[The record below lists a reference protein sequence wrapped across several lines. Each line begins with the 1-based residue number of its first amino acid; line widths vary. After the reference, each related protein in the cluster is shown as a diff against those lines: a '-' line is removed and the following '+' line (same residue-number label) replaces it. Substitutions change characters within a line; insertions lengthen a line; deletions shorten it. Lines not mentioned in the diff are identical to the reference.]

1 MTKKKKLLNT
11 YERKIIRTLYHTRI
25 PLSQYEVAKIS
36 GMSWGSAKKYSNIL
50 KAKKL
55 ILLKP
60 NNNLVF
66 NYSIIKKAK
75 KIKR

>member
-36 GMSWGSAKKYSNIL
+36 GMSWGSAKKYSNVL

-55 ILLKP
+55 ILAKKKDLI
-60 NNNLVF
+60 F
-66 NYSIIKKAK
+66 NYEL
-75 KIKR
+75 IKRARKRRII